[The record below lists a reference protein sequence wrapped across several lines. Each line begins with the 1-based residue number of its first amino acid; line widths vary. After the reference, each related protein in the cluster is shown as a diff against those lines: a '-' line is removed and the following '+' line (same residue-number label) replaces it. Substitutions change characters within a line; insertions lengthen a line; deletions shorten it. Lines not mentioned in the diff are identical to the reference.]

1 MIEIRE
7 ANRNDAEQ
15 LAAVMK
21 NAEASGN
28 MLFDPG
34 ERVISLEPFAEFIEA
49 SNSSGKSKVF
59 VACENERI
67 LGYLIVQNEASRR
80 VSHRAYLVI
89 GVHSD
94 ARGKGIGTS
103 LFRHTLIRANEVNLH
118 RLELTVIADNK
129 PAIALYQ
136 KMGFEIEG
144 IKRDSLISNGHYVD
158 EYYMSKLMA

>member
-15 LAAVMK
+15 LASVMN

-34 ERVISLEPFAEFIEA
+34 ERIISLQPFADFLEVTNRKE
-49 SNSSGKSKVF
+49 KSKVF
-59 VACENERI
+59 VAYENKRI

-103 LFRHTLIRANEVNLH
+103 LFHHTLIWANEVNLR

-144 IKRDSLISNGHYVD
+144 IKRDSLIINGHYVD
-158 EYYMSKLMA
+158 EYYMSKLIA